1 MNDKKAASIGSLF
14 LFCLMEEPKKLE
26 ILYLDEHIV
35 AVNKP
40 AGMIVHRNEYT
51 QEEFDNLLNL
61 LSRQLKAYLYPVHR
75 LDRATAGVMIFAL
88 SKEAS
93 NGLMKAF
100 SEKRIQ
106 KEYLTIV
113 RGLGEP
119 EGMITRELRK
129 KPGNKFQKAETHFWT
144 LAQKELP
151 IPLGEF
157 ETVRY
162 SLMRVL
168 PLTGRRH
175 QIRRHL
181 SYEHHPILGDKKH
194 GHSKHNKLWLEELK
208 LPGLMLQAYKL
219 AFEHPITSES
229 IQLQAE
235 IAPHIQAVL
244 DYMGWES
251 P

>member
-1 MNDKKAASIGSLF
+1 MRLLPRQPF
-14 LFCLMEEPKKLE
+14 LFNYMESENLE
-26 ILYLDEHIV
+26 ILYLDDHIV

-51 QEEFDNLLNL
+51 QEEFENLLNL
-61 LSRQLKAYLYPVHR
+61 LSRQLKSYLYPVHR
-75 LDRATAGVMIFAL
+75 LDRATAGVMVFAL
-88 SKEAS
+88 TKEAS

-100 SEKRIQ
+100 SEKKIQ

-113 RGLGEP
+113 RGLAEP
-119 EGMITRELRK
+119 EGVITRELRK
-129 KPGNKFQKAETHFWT
+129 KPTQKFQKAETHFWT
-144 LAQKELP
+144 LAQRELP
-151 IPLGEF
+151 ISLGEF

-162 SLMRVL
+162 SLLKVL

-219 AFEHPITSES
+219 DFDHPISKERVA
-229 IQLQAE
+229 LQAAV
-235 IAPHIQAVL
+235 APHIKSAIE
-244 DYMGWES
+244 YMNWEAL
-251 P
+251 

>member
-1 MNDKKAASIGSLF
+1 
-14 LFCLMEEPKKLE
+14 MESEELE

-51 QEEFDNLLNL
+51 QEEFENLLNL

-75 LDRATAGVMIFAL
+75 LDRATAGVMVFAL
-88 SKEAS
+88 SKEVS
-93 NGLMKAF
+93 NGLMKGF
-100 SEKRIQ
+100 SEKKIS
-106 KEYLTIV
+106 KEYLCIV
-113 RGLGEP
+113 RGLAE
-119 EGMITRELRK
+119 EQAIITRELRK
-129 KPGNKFQKAETHFWT
+129 KPTNKFQKAETHFWT

-151 IPLGEF
+151 ISLGEF
-157 ETVRY
+157 PTVRY
-162 SLMRVL
+162 SLLRVL

-194 GHSKHNKLWLEELK
+194 GHSTHNKLWLEELK
-208 LPGLMLQAYKL
+208 LPGLMLQAHKL
-219 AFEHPITSES
+219 AFEHPINGEK
-229 IQLQAE
+229 IKLQAS
-235 IAPHIQAVL
+235 IAPHIQDAIQ
-244 DYMGWES
+244 YMGWES